1 MASTDRSEHRT
12 ALGPVSVDGR
22 FPAPSAFGNGQPL
35 QNHPGTP
42 GNGIPDRPSVGVRPA
57 AFAGRSYADN
67 PAALRAQIDRYFTHP
82 GGSGAP
88 RPDGTQDRG
97 SLRGVISPH
106 IDFHRGGSVY
116 TWAYKELVE
125 SSEADVF
132 VVLGVAHQRCTRRF
146 VLTRNDFDTPLG
158 PVRTDVGY
166 VDRIAALTGR
176 HVFDDEAVHAPEH
189 SIEFQAVFL
198 QHLLGGRRKFRIVP
212 ILVGSFYDLM
222 DRGVDPIEDA
232 GVRRF
237 VGALKAAE
245 AESGRK
251 VAYIGSIDLCHVGPE
266 FGDLEPV
273 GPATLDRVGAFD
285 RAMLARAAE
294 VDPAG
299 WFETAAEVG
308 DRWRVCGLAATYVM
322 LHTIGPARG
331 RLLKYAQAVDAR
343 RTCCVSFASLAFDA
357 EPAGRR
363 GDNHGGAGCG

>member
-1 MASTDRSEHRT
+1 
-12 ALGPVSVDGR
+12 
-22 FPAPSAFGNGQPL
+22 
-35 QNHPGTP
+35 
-42 GNGIPDRPSVGVRPA
+42 
-57 AFAGRSYADN
+57 
-67 PAALRAQIDRYFTHP
+67 
-82 GGSGAP
+82 
-88 RPDGTQDRG
+88 
-97 SLRGVISPH
+97 VISPH
-106 IDFHRGGSVY
+106 IDFNRGGSVY
-116 TWAYKELVE
+116 TWAYRELVE

-166 VDRIAALTGR
+166 VDRIAGLAGR
-176 HVFDDEAVHAPEH
+176 HLFDDEPVHVPEH

-198 QHLLGGRRKFRIVP
+198 QHLLGGRRDFRIVP

-222 DRGVDPIEDA
+222 DRGVDPIENA
-232 GVRRF
+232 EVRRF
-237 VGALKAAE
+237 VEVLKAVE

-266 FGDLEPV
+266 FGDLDPV
-273 GPATLDRVGAFD
+273 GAATLDRVGAFD
-285 RAMLARAAE
+285 RTMLAKAAE

-357 EPAGRR
+357 APAGRR
-363 GDNHGGAGCG
+363 VDNRGGAARG